1 MIPNIM
7 FSATQGLPLTQ
18 LYLEHGSHFRNVVKV
33 CTDGMVRGS
42 FDHKLHECDRGEA
55 GVHCSP
61 VSSPDLPGDA
71 FKSEAH
77 RFATHCHMQIEG
89 EPV

>member
-1 MIPNIM
+1 MKI
-7 FSATQGLPLTQ
+7 
-18 LYLEHGSHFRNVVKV
+18 
-33 CTDGMVRGS
+33 CTDGMLRGS
-42 FDHKLHECDRGEA
+42 FDHKLHEFDSGEA

-89 EPV
+89 EPVWDLFYDYMTHAPVLER

>member
-1 MIPNIM
+1 MSHEPQEFM
-7 FSATQGLPLTQ
+7 FSTTISSQAKVN
-18 LYLEHGSHFRNVVKV
+18 YVRILEHYEN
-33 CTDGMVRGS
+33 MLPEA
-42 FDHKLHECDRGEA
+42 FDHKLHEFDRGEA